1 MHSWLVSCCGG
12 VSPACRAPG
21 VHRMVAV
28 RFFASN
34 GDVCSMHVRFCT
46 GGRSEEHTS
55 ELQSPFN
62 IVCRLLLVKKNEPDA
77 MSKAHNDD
85 KSQIVQTLRATH
97 GITHGSHA
105 W

>member
-46 GGRSEEHTS
+46 GGRKKEHG
-55 ELQSPFN
+55 LRQAQ
-62 IVCRLLLVKKNEPDA
+62 A
-77 MSKAHNDD
+77 MLGQALSG
-85 KSQIVQTLRATH
+85 SVRA
-97 GITHGSHA
+97 GGRQGGGGGRGRGVEGAGGGGGAGAPPSA
-105 W
+105 GGW